1 MGHRL
6 LIVALLLLGGV
17 GCRACGSG
25 CYDYLPPVA
34 DGPYTSQSGRAG
46 SAFGP
51 GGHYETAEIPD
62 PAVEA
67 AQFEDESEVG
77 EDKE

>member
-1 MGHRL
+1 MCHKLFLVG
-6 LIVALLLLGGV
+6 LLLLVGV

-34 DGPYTSQSGRAG
+34 DGTHTVSGGRAG

-51 GGHYETAEIPD
+51 QASSSPKVEQDIPD
-62 PAVEA
+62 PAVEV
-67 AQFEDESEVG
+67 AQYASSDDDE
-77 EDKE
+77 